1 VGSGRL
7 TVEVVFPLPERQ
19 DTVTLDLPA
28 GATVRDALAAF
39 LAGGG
44 DAGPVR
50 TPEQA
55 RVARY
60 GRMLG
65 LGDAVADGDRL
76 DILRP
81 LVADPKE
88 SRRRRAALQ
97 ARRKR

>member
-1 VGSGRL
+1 
-7 TVEVVFPLPERQ
+7 VEVVFPLPGRQ
-19 DTVTLDLPA
+19 DVVTLDLPQ
-28 GATVRDALAAF
+28 GATVRDALAAY

-44 DAGPVR
+44 DAGQAR

-55 RVARY
+55 VVARY
-60 GRMLG
+60 GRVLG
-65 LGDAVADGDRL
+65 LDDVVADGDRL

-81 LVADPKE
+81 LLADPKE